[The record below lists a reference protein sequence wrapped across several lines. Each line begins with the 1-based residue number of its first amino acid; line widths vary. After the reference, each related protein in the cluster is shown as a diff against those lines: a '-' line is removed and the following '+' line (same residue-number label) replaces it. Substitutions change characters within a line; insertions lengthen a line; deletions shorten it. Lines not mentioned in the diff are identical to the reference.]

1 MSVNGYKVID
11 FDGHIFLT
19 ESDLAPYFA
28 KAYYGRPVEIVG
40 ISGLF
45 ARGDTWHWRVTA
57 RNTFEVPEGK
67 NAPAEDPDV
76 HGWIDYLDHSGVD
89 ATVLYPSRLFH
100 LSTVHDVDFAVAI
113 AQAYNNFLFDS
124 FTKHDP
130 RIFGAALLPLQNGK
144 VAAAEL
150 RRAVKELGFVTG
162 IMMVASM
169 PKSLSDES
177 FYPLYEE
184 AQKLG
189 VTLAVHSGSDPGL
202 GFDRYFRHMAEV
214 HSLNHGFCLMIHATS
229 ALFSGIFD
237 DFPGLQMAF
246 LEGGS
251 NWLIYLMERIDPQ
264 YERKKKRTH
273 RTLKLGPPS
282 EYIKNGRLFWHAEID
297 KPSLPYTL
305 GRTRNDV
312 FFYASDFPHATRD
325 DVIEEL
331 KEFIERDDLDDATKR
346 SILSGAAER
355 VYHFEKT
362 VGARKQTAS

>member
-1 MSVNGYKVID
+1 MSVSGYNVID
-11 FDGHIFLT
+11 FDGHIFMN
-19 ESDLAPYFA
+19 ESDLVPYFA
-28 KAYYGRPVEIVG
+28 KAYYGRPVELEGV
-40 ISGLF
+40 SGLF

-57 RNTFEVPEGK
+57 RKPFAVPEGK
-67 NAPAEDPDV
+67 NGPAEDPDV
-76 HGWIDYLDHSGVD
+76 SGWIDYLDHSGVD

-113 AQAYNNFLFDS
+113 AQAYNNFLFEK
-124 FTKHDP
+124 FTKHDA
-130 RIFGAALLPLQNGK
+130 RIFGAALLPLQNGQ

-150 RRAVKELGFVTG
+150 RRAVKDLGFVTG

-169 PKSLSDES
+169 PKPLSDES

-184 AQKLG
+184 AQNLG

-214 HSLNHGFCLMIHATS
+214 HALNHGFCLMMHAVS
-229 ALFSGIFD
+229 ALFSGIYD
-237 DFPGLQMAF
+237 DFPKLQMAF

-251 NWLIYLMERIDPQ
+251 NWLTYVIERIDPQ
-264 YERKKKRTH
+264 YKRKTKRTH

-282 EYIKNGRLFWHAEID
+282 EYIKSGRLFWHAEID

-305 GRTRNDV
+305 SRTRNDA
-312 FFYASDFPHATRD
+312 FFYASDFPHATRE
-325 DVIEEL
+325 DVVEEL
-331 KEFIERDDLDDATKR
+331 HEFIGRDDLDDATKK

-355 VYHFEKT
+355 VYNFEHC
-362 VGARKQTAS
+362 VGSRKHTAS